1 MLDLTNKRIMVT
13 GGKGFLGGHIIDQLK
28 LWGAHDV
35 MSIDHDMYDLRDS
48 RDVYF
53 AYEFYRPEVVIHCAA
68 KVGGIGLNKAKPG
81 ELFFDNAI
89 MGMLLMDEARQ
100 RRVEKFVQLGTI
112 CSYPKNPPIPFVEE
126 DLWDGYPEET
136 NAPYGISK
144 RALITMGQAYRKQY
158 GLNAINLLP
167 VNLYGPR
174 DHFNLETCHV
184 IPAMIR
190 KFDDAIK
197 SGAETITFW
206 GTGLA
211 TREFIYVEDAARAIV
226 AATEHYDKPEPV
238 NIGTG
243 IDIPIRSLA
252 LMIAEKMGY
261 KGEIHFN
268 ADMPDGQPHRRLDIS
283 KAKREFDFEPRWSLD
298 EGLDKTIEWYKEN
311 PCAK

>member
-13 GGKGFLGGHIIDQLK
+13 GGKGFLGGHIIGQLK
-28 LWGAHDV
+28 LIGAHDV

-53 AYEFYRPEVVIHCAA
+53 AYEFCRPEVVIHCAA

-89 MGMLLMDEARQ
+89 MGMLLMDEAC
-100 RRVEKFVQLGTI
+100 RRGVEKFVQLGTI
-112 CSYPKNPPIPFVEE
+112 CSYPKDPPIPFVEE
-126 DLWDGYPEET
+126 DIWEGYPEET

-158 GLNAINLLP
+158 GFNVINLLP

-174 DHFNLETCHV
+174 DHFDLGTCHV
-184 IPAMIR
+184 IPAMIY
-190 KFDDAIK
+190 KFDDAINTD
-197 SGAETITFW
+197 AETVTFW
-206 GTGLA
+206 GTGNA

-226 AATEHYDKPEPV
+226 AATKRYDKSEPV

-243 IDIPIRSLA
+243 IDISIRSLA

-268 ADMPDGQPHRRLDIS
+268 ADMPDGQPHRRLNIS
-283 KAKREFDFEPRWSLD
+283 KAVREFGFYPSWDLSSGLD
-298 EGLDKTIEWYKEN
+298 ETIKWYKEN